1 MWSDPT
7 NICKKSEK
15 RKLGIA
21 DKLRLSVRMGNGISG
36 HFVLKILLY
45 FFFSFPQEFEFFY
58 RFFKVAPDTGCD

>member
-45 FFFSFPQEFEFFY
+45 FFFLSRRSLSSFIDFS
-58 RFFKVAPDTGCD
+58 K